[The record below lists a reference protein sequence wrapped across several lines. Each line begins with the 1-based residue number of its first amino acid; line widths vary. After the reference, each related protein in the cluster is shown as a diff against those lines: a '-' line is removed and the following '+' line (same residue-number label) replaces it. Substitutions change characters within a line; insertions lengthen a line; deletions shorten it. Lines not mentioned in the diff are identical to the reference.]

1 MEDQYDIVVIGAGH
15 NGLVAANYLART
27 GCKVGVFETR
37 DVVGGACVTEE
48 LIPGAKWSSCAFV
61 QGLFRDEIVQELQLR
76 EHGLEMYA
84 PDVQGFALFDDGS
97 HLFLWKELDRTLREI
112 EKHSRRDAERFIEF
126 GARYRRFGEIMKP
139 FMFDAPP
146 LRSEIFAAFET
157 AGEED
162 LLDEFVLG
170 STNDLLDRY
179 FESDHVKGFL
189 TFYGMVSV
197 WGGPSTPGL
206 SYVYG
211 HHASGEFDG
220 QLSRWAF
227 VKGGMGGITQALA
240 AAART
245 HGVTIRTG
253 ARVDRVQ
260 IKSGQ
265 VRGIVLESGEEI
277 AADIV
282 ISNAEPKRSLL
293 KFVEANHLD
302 ETFRTAVDG
311 IDQRGAMSRVHLL
324 VDELPR
330 YVGLPDELPG
340 PQHRGHQML
349 GASVENFESAW
360 QAQRQG
366 RIPDDFQIE
375 SITQSVTDPTLAP
388 EGLHTMTLGVQHT
401 PSVLAEGTW
410 DDIRETWADR
420 VVDILCRY
428 APNMRDHIVD
438 RHIITPLDLDR
449 DYGIPG
455 GCIFHTAMTI
465 DQLFSSRPLAALSQ
479 YRTPIAGYYLC
490 GAGMHP
496 GGGVMGLP
504 GHNAAKVVLRD
515 LRGESVETR
524 NVGRTTEAQKHFVDR
539 ILETPLGRRLGYKVA
554 RSRTMRPITERASRS
569 RTK

>member
-1 MEDQYDIVVIGAGH
+1 MEDHYDIVVIGAGH

-253 ARVDRVQ
+253 ARVDRVL

-340 PQHRGHQML
+340 PP
-349 GASVENFESAW
+349 ASRAPDV
-360 QAQRQG
+360 G
-366 RIPDDFQIE
+366 RIGRE
-375 SITQSVTDPTLAP
+375 LRERMAGS
-388 EGLHTMTLGVQHT
+388 T
-401 PSVLAEGTW
+401 PGAHPQRLP
-410 DDIRETWADR
+410 DR
-420 VVDILCRY
+420 VDHAVRHRSHIGARGAPHDDAWGSAHAERACR
-428 APNMRDHIVD
+428 
-438 RHIITPLDLDR
+438 
-449 DYGIPG
+449 G
-455 GCIFHTAMTI
+455 
-465 DQLFSSRPLAALSQ
+465 
-479 YRTPIAGYYLC
+479 
-490 GAGMHP
+490 
-496 GGGVMGLP
+496 
-504 GHNAAKVVLRD
+504 
-515 LRGESVETR
+515 
-524 NVGRTTEAQKHFVDR
+524 NVGRYPRD
-539 ILETPLGRRLGYKVA
+539 LGRQGCRHPLPLCPEHAGPHRRPPHHHA
-554 RSRTMRPITERASRS
+554 ARPRSRLWHPGRLHFPHRHDH
-569 RTK
+569 